1 MLPIPPAM
9 LDKSDRKLYT
19 LLALREL
26 GSCSHMQLLY
36 FMVENDIM
44 TYFDLSLALHEL
56 VNEGH
61 AAKIAH
67 PADSLYQITD
77 AGREALS
84 FFVNRLAHSKT
95 TLICEKA
102 PAWRERFDAEK
113 QYAAKV
119 IQNPGGEYVAQLRLV
134 DGTTSILSLD
144 IPAPERRLADQFV
157 NAWPAHAGE
166 IYHYL
171 MNTLGEEGKPS

>member
-1 MLPIPPAM
+1 M
-9 LDKSDRKLYT
+9 
-19 LLALREL
+19 
-26 GSCSHMQLLY
+26 
-36 FMVENDIM
+36 
-44 TYFDLSLALHEL
+44 
-56 VNEGH
+56 
-61 AAKIAH
+61 
-67 PADSLYQITD
+67 
-77 AGREALS
+77 
-84 FFVNRLAHSKT
+84 
-95 TLICEKA
+95 
-102 PAWRERFDAEK
+102 
-113 QYAAKV
+113 

>member
-1 MLPIPPAM
+1 MLPIPPAL
-9 LDKSDRKLYT
+9 LDERERKLYT
-19 LLALREL
+19 LLALKEL
-26 GSCSHMQLLY
+26 GSCTHTQLLY

-67 PADSLYQITD
+67 PADCLYQITD
-77 AGREALS
+77 AGLEALS
-84 FFVNRLAHSKT
+84 FFVNRLAHSKR

-102 PAWRERFDAEK
+102 PAWRKRFDAEK
-113 QYAAKV
+113 QYSAKV

-134 DGTTSILSLD
+134 EGITPILSLD
-144 IPAPERRLADQFV
+144 IPAPEHRLA
-157 NAWPAHAGE
+157 NRLAEAWPKHAGE
-166 IYHYL
+166 IYQYL
-171 MNTLGEEGKPS
+171 MNTLGEADEKK

>member
-9 LDKSDRKLYT
+9 LDEQDRKLYT

-26 GSCSHMQLLY
+26 GSASHLQLLY

-44 TYFDLSLALHEL
+44 TYFDLSLALPEL

-61 AAKIAH
+61 AAKVAH

-77 AGREALS
+77 AGMEALS
-84 FFVNRLAHSKT
+84 FFINRLAHSKVQ
-95 TLICEKA
+95 LIREKA
-102 PAWRERFDAEK
+102 PAWRERFNAEK
-113 QYAAKV
+113 QYSAKV

-134 DGTTSILSLD
+134 DGNAAVLSLD
-144 IPAPERRLADQFV
+144 IPAPERKLADQLAK
-157 NAWPAHAGE
+157 AWPAHAGE
-166 IYHYL
+166 IYLYL
-171 MNTLGEEGKPS
+171 MNTLGNSEEKK

>member
-1 MLPIPPAM
+1 MLPFPPAM
-9 LDKSDRKLYT
+9 LDEQDRKLYT

-26 GSCSHMQLLY
+26 GSASHMQLLY

-44 TYFDLSLALHEL
+44 SYFDLSLALHEL

-77 AGREALS
+77 AGLEALS
-84 FFVNRLAHSKT
+84 FFVNRLAHSKVQ
-95 TLICEKA
+95 LICEKA
-102 PAWRERFDAEK
+102 PAWRERFNTEK
-113 QYAAKV
+113 QYSAKV

-134 DGTTSILSLD
+134 DGTTTVLALD
-144 IPAPERRLADQFV
+144 IPAPERKLADRFAE
-157 NAWPAHAGE
+157 AWPQKAGD
-166 IYHYL
+166 IYQYL
-171 MNTLGEEGKPS
+171 MNTLGEA